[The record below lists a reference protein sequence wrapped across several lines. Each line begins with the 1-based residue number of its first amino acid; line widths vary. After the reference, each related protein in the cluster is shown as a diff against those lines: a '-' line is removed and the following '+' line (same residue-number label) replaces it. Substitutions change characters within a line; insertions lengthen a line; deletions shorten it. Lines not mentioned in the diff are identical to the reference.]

1 MYKKAFILA
10 LAIFLTACES
20 KKQED
25 SMQKNKITFYKI
37 CNPKVVNVNT
47 EEELFGKVESQN
59 SYPINSPL
67 DGKILKLYVKNG
79 DLVKKGQLIAKID
92 SSLINFD
99 KNSIVYEEKALNDEI
114 NYSLKKLSKD
124 KELYKLGTLP
134 YQTIL
139 DEEKNVNILQNKL
152 KALKERENY
161 YNKEISYSNIY
172 ASHAGYVS
180 NLIPQGTLV
189 SKGQTIGNLNSKN
202 SLYVNLSIPFGI
214 NIKKEDKVLIK
225 GEMFNV
231 SSVFSDNS
239 GQNFALVNLDK
250 GNFQPGEP
258 IKAKLVKKERG
269 LFIPQDSVVLINNNP
284 GVFIDENKVAHFKPI
299 KIVKAL
305 ENGYLIYSLNQKDS
319 IVCEGA
325 SLLKDGDKIR

>member
-25 SMQKNKITFYKI
+25 GIQKNKITFYKI
-37 CNPKVVNVNT
+37 CNPKVINVNA

-79 DLVKKGQLIAKID
+79 DFVKRGQLIAKID

-99 KNSIVYEEKALNDEI
+99 KNSLVYEEKALNDEI

-124 KELYKLGTLP
+124 KELYNLGTLP

-172 ASHAGYVS
+172 ASHEGYVS

-189 SKGQTIGNLNSKN
+189 SKGQTIGNLNAKN
-202 SLYVNLSIPFGI
+202 SLYAKLSIPFGI
-214 NIKKEDKVLIK
+214 NIKKGDKVLIK
-225 GEMFNV
+225 GEMFNI
-231 SSVFSDNS
+231 SSIFSDNS
-239 GQNFALVNLDK
+239 GQNFALINLDK
-250 GNFQPGEP
+250 GSFEPGEP
-258 IKAKLVKKERG
+258 IKAKLIKEESG
-269 LFIPQDSVVLINNNP
+269 LFIPQDSVVLINNSP

-299 KIVKAL
+299 NIVKAL
-305 ENGYLIYSLNQKDS
+305 KNGYLTSSLNQKDE